1 MVKKS
6 EIFNNVDAGEPF
18 IRVKNISKKFGSLK
32 ALSSV
37 SLDFL
42 LGEVHVILGEN
53 GAGKSTLINILAG
66 IYSADSGD
74 LEILG
79 RKVNISSPQEAARI
93 GVGVVYQNFRLVRR
107 FTGRENIRLQTN
119 HMTEY
124 RKAKKFEARLRDTLS
139 LIDLPVNLDVPIQE
153 LSIAEQQRI
162 AILKALFL
170 GAKVLILDEP
180 TSVLTDDEASKII
193 NLMRTLAKNGK
204 SVVFISH
211 KLREVSAAGDRI
223 SILRRGELVLG
234 PTQVSNLTADDM
246 SKAIVGGS
254 DMSVPK
260 NRKIYHGETAL
271 ELSNVSFE
279 INGKVILNDVCLKV
293 AKGSIVGIAGV
304 GGNGQKELAEIIL
317 GLKKPNHGSITV
329 FSKDASRLSIRKR
342 RALGMRYIPADRNNE
357 ALALNCT
364 CNENLTSNIIS
375 NDMPL
380 TKWVSKSEQKR
391 IAYEKMEKID
401 VKGQKELGDQPVK
414 YLSGGNLQK
423 VVLSREMD
431 AGAKILV
438 FHSPT
443 QGLDI
448 AAQRSVWNS
457 IVEAAN
463 SFAAILLI
471 SEDLEEIL
479 SLSERVLV
487 MNSGRILSDAK
498 NMPSRERIGQM
509 ILGHV

>member
-1 MVKKS
+1 
-6 EIFNNVDAGEPF
+6 
-18 IRVKNISKKFGSLK
+18 
-32 ALSSV
+32 
-37 SLDFL
+37 
-42 LGEVHVILGEN
+42 
-53 GAGKSTLINILAG
+53 
-66 IYSADSGD
+66 
-74 LEILG
+74 
-79 RKVNISSPQEAARI
+79 
-93 GVGVVYQNFRLVRR
+93 
-107 FTGRENIRLQTN
+107 
-119 HMTEY
+119 
-124 RKAKKFEARLRDTLS
+124 
-139 LIDLPVNLDVPIQE
+139 
-153 LSIAEQQRI
+153 
-162 AILKALFL
+162 
-170 GAKVLILDEP
+170 
-180 TSVLTDDEASKII
+180 
-193 NLMRTLAKNGK
+193 
-204 SVVFISH
+204 
-211 KLREVSAAGDRI
+211 
-223 SILRRGELVLG
+223 
-234 PTQVSNLTADDM
+234 M

-254 DMSVPK
+254 NMSAPK
-260 NRKIYHGETAL
+260 SRKINHGETAL

-279 INGKVILNDVCLKV
+279 INGKIILKDACLKV

-329 FSKDASRLSIRKR
+329 FSKDASALSIRKR

-375 NDMPL
+375 NNMPL
-380 TKWVSKSEQKR
+380 TRWVSKSEQKK
-391 IAYEKMEKID
+391 IAYEKMQKID
-401 VKGQKELGDQPVK
+401 VKGQAELGDQPVK

-448 AAQRSVWNS
+448 AAQRSVWNL

-479 SLSERVLV
+479 SLSDRVLV
-487 MNSGRILSDAK
+487 MNSGRILSDPK
-498 NMPSRERIGQM
+498 NVPSRERIGQM